1 MQFWIHTSEM
11 LSGLFLDSGFSYGF
25 FDLISVYLKTVD
37 HLNLFIVILL
47 VLRFDFQ
54 KFRIL
59 EILNFHPCTHMLK
72 HALIQKVILGSPGLK
87 I

>member
-1 MQFWIHTSEM
+1 MQILIHTWVKA
-11 LSGLFLDSGFSYGF
+11 FRIVPKYRIFYGF
-25 FDLISVYLKTVD
+25 FDLIPVYLKTVD
-37 HLNLFIVILL
+37 HLNLLIVILL